1 MKSLL
6 LAAVWLALLVLSK
19 CQETTTEEPV
29 DSTTLIY
36 STSTEEP
43 RRVFETTTT
52 SESVKIFT
60 TQLLDDDEND
70 VKDEMIDDEIA
81 NAINR
86 ANLDP
91 KTIPDK
97 IFSGSVGSRWLPIT
111 FETGLTKLHLY
122 NVSSFSRNGP
132 VKLRRTSLE
141 RNVEL
146 ELDLKSDTLVLNGS
160 AVLYLMGI
168 GPKFEFEGTIDSVQ
182 IRVLFSYHN
191 PGNARG
197 SVLVKDYQLVNKRIT
212 PSLRI
217 THPRSLTKFVTN
229 IFFSRI
235 VPYLGRIMIPTI
247 ESVGREIIHEL
258 VADHGFVHSIMAKYH
273 ESNYITNY
281 DGELVEE

>member
-1 MKSLL
+1 M
-6 LAAVWLALLVLSK
+6 V
-19 CQETTTEEPV
+19 Q
-29 DSTTLIY
+29 
-36 STSTEEP
+36 
-43 RRVFETTTT
+43 
-52 SESVKIFT
+52 IFT
-60 TQLLDDDEND
+60 TQSLDDDDEND
-70 VKDEMIDDEIA
+70 VTDEAIDQEIA
-81 NAINR
+81 NAIIR

-97 IFSGSVGSRWLPIT
+97 LLSGSAGSRWFPIT

-141 RNVEL
+141 HNVEL
-146 ELDLKSDTLVLNGS
+146 ELDLKSDTLILNGS
-160 AVLYLMGI
+160 AVLYLMDI
-168 GPKFEFEGTIDSVQ
+168 GPKFDFEGTIDSVQ

-197 SVLVKDYQLVNKRIT
+197 SVLVKDFQLVNKQIT
-212 PSLRI
+212 PSLKI
-217 THPRSLTKFVTN
+217 TRPRSLTKFVTN

-247 ESVGREIIHEL
+247 ESVGREIVHEL
-258 VADHGFVHSIMAKYH
+258 VAYHGFVHSIMAKYH
-273 ESNYITNY
+273 ESDYITNC